1 MKGERRMEI
10 ERINENTVKFY
21 VSYQDVEQRGFD
33 REEIWYNRERSEQ
46 LFWEMMDEVN
56 DQENFTADGPLW
68 IQVQAMDKGLEVIV
82 TKAQVSQDGQK
93 LELPSDEG
101 KAIDVPVD
109 EKLESLLDDKF
120 NQSQTD
126 DNDDDE
132 EDLDDHSQEPLTF
145 TLRFN
150 EFEDVIQLSHYLSL
164 DESLDLRLFHFEDKY
179 YLYIQF
185 TDENMSDDEQENILS
200 QLMEFGL
207 ESSVTVHRLEEYGK
221 VIFAENALESVKEY
235 FPVD

>member
-1 MKGERRMEI
+1 MEI

-56 DQENFTADGPLW
+56 DQENFQADGPLW

-93 LELPSDEG
+93 LELPDEDG

-109 EKLESLLDDKF
+109 EKLESLLDNKF
-120 NQSQTD
+120 SHTESNEEQ
-126 DNDDDE
+126 DDDE
-132 EDLDDHSQEPLTF
+132 EWDDDDKPFEPLNF

-150 EFEDVIQLSHYLSL
+150 EFEDVIQLSHYIAPSNSV
-164 DESLDLRLFHFEDKY
+164 DNRLFHFEGHY

-185 TDENMSDDEQENILS
+185 NDENMSDDEQENILS
-200 QLMEFGL
+200 QIMEYGL
-207 ESSVTVHRLEEYGK
+207 ESTLTIYRLQEYG
-221 VIFAENALESVKEY
+221 VSIFSEDALKQVKQY
-235 FPVD
+235 FPIH

>member
-1 MKGERRMEI
+1 MEI

-21 VSYQDVEQRGFD
+21 VTYQDVEQRGFD

-56 DQENFTADGPLW
+56 DQENFQADGPLW

-93 LELPSDEG
+93 LELPSDDEN
-101 KAIDVPVD
+101 AIDVPVD

-120 NQSQTD
+120 SKSDQ
-126 DNDDDE
+126 NDQDE
-132 EDLDDHSQEPLTF
+132 EQGTEDEDHKDEPLTF
-145 TLRFN
+145 TLKFN
-150 EFEDVIQLSHYLSL
+150 EFEDVIQLSHYMSVENSM
-164 DESLDLRLFHFEDKY
+164 DQRLFHFEDNY

-185 TDENMSDDEQENILS
+185 IDENMSDEEQENMLS
-200 QLMEFGL
+200 QVMEFGH
-207 ESSVTVHRLEEYGK
+207 ESPVTIYRLEEYGK
-221 VIFAENALESVKEY
+221 TIFDEQALTRVKEY
-235 FPVD
+235 FPAH

>member
-1 MKGERRMEI
+1 MEI

-56 DQENFTADGPLW
+56 DQENFHADGPLW

-93 LELPSDEG
+93 LELPEDG
-101 KAIDVPVD
+101 KSLDVPVD

-120 NQSQTD
+120 NQAHSNSTD
-126 DNDDDE
+126 EDDDSE
-132 EDLDDHSQEPLTF
+132 SDDTSDEPLAF
-145 TLRFN
+145 TLKFK
-150 EFEDVIQLSHYLSL
+150 EFEDVIQLSHYLSY
-164 DESLDLRLFHFEDKY
+164 DEGMLQRLFHFEDNY

-200 QLMEFGL
+200 QLMEYGH
-207 ESSVTVHRLEEYGK
+207 ESPVTIHRLEEYGK
-221 VIFAENALESVKEY
+221 AIFDERALMAVKEY

>member
-1 MKGERRMEI
+1 
-10 ERINENTVKFY
+10 
-21 VSYQDVEQRGFD
+21 
-33 REEIWYNRERSEQ
+33 ERSEQ

-56 DQENFTADGPLW
+56 DQENFQADGPLW

-93 LELPSDEG
+93 LELPNEDG

-120 NQSQTD
+120 QSSEDYDQR
-126 DNDDDE
+126 NEYDE
-132 EDLDDHSQEPLTF
+132 DQEDSDEPLTF
-145 TLRFN
+145 TLKFN
-150 EFEDVIQLSHYLSL
+150 DFEDVIQLSHYVLPT
-164 DESLDLRLFHFEDKY
+164 ESMEQRLFHFEDRY

-185 TDENMSDDEQENILS
+185 NDENMSDDDQENVLS
-200 QLMEFGL
+200 QLMEYGH
-207 ESSVTVHRLEEYGK
+207 ESSLTIHRLEEYGK
-221 VIFAENALESVKEY
+221 TIFSEQALESVKEY

>member
-1 MKGERRMEI
+1 MEI

-21 VSYQDVEQRGFD
+21 VTYQDVEQRGFD

-56 DQENFTADGPLW
+56 DQENFQADGPLW

-93 LELPSDEG
+93 LELPNEDG

-120 NQSQTD
+120 HSTEDQD
-126 DNDDDE
+126 DDDYEDDE
-132 EDLDDHSQEPLTF
+132 EDSDEPLTF
-145 TLRFN
+145 TLKFN
-150 EFEDVIQLSHYLSL
+150 DFEDIIQLSHYVLSP
-164 DESLDLRLFHFEDKY
+164 ESMEQRLFHFVDRY

-185 TDENMSDDEQENILS
+185 TDENMSDEDQENVLS
-200 QLMEFGL
+200 QLMEYGH
-207 ESSVTVHRLEEYGK
+207 ESSITIHRLEEYGK
-221 VIFAENALESVKEY
+221 TIFEDKALQSVKEY

>member
-1 MKGERRMEI
+1 MEI

-21 VSYQDVEQRGFD
+21 VTYQDVEQRGFD

-56 DQENFTADGPLW
+56 DQENFQADGPLW

-93 LELPSDEG
+93 LELPSDDEN
-101 KAIDVPVD
+101 AIDVPVD

-120 NQSQTD
+120 SKSDQ
-126 DNDDDE
+126 NDQDE
-132 EDLDDHSQEPLTF
+132 EQDKEDEDHKDEPLTF
-145 TLRFN
+145 TLKFN
-150 EFEDVIQLSHYLSL
+150 EFEDVIQLSHYMSVENSM
-164 DESLDLRLFHFEDKY
+164 DQRLFHFEDNY

-185 TDENMSDDEQENILS
+185 IDENMSDEEQENMLS
-200 QLMEFGL
+200 QVMEFGH
-207 ESSVTVHRLEEYGK
+207 ESPVTIYRLEEYGK
-221 VIFAENALESVKEY
+221 TIFDEQALARVKEY
-235 FPVD
+235 FPAH

>member
-1 MKGERRMEI
+1 MEI

-21 VSYQDVEQRGFD
+21 VSYHDVEQLGFD

-56 DQENFTADGPLW
+56 DQENFQADGPLW

-101 KAIDVPVD
+101 KSIDVPVD
-109 EKLESLLDDKF
+109 ENLDNLLDDKY
-120 NQSQTD
+120 NSDAEESTNDQDESDED
-126 DNDDDE
+126 D
-132 EDLDDHSQEPLTF
+132 LAPLNF
-145 TLRFN
+145 TLRFTD
-150 EFEDVIQLSHYLSL
+150 FEDVIQLSHYMDNKANLL
-164 DESLDLRLFHFEDKY
+164 DDALYHFESAY

-185 TDENMSDDEQENILS
+185 NDENMSDNEQENILS
-200 QLMEFGL
+200 QLMEFGH
-207 ESSVTVHRLEEYGK
+207 ESSVTIYRLQEYGK
-221 VIFAENALESVKEY
+221 SIFAEQALQQVKEH
-235 FPVD
+235 FPADK

>member
-1 MKGERRMEI
+1 MEI

-21 VSYQDVEQRGFD
+21 VTYQDVEQRGFD

-56 DQENFTADGPLW
+56 DQENFQADGPLW

-93 LELPSDEG
+93 LELPNEDG

-120 NQSQTD
+120 HSSEDYDQS
-126 DNDDDE
+126 NDYE
-132 EDLDDHSQEPLTF
+132 EDQEESDEPLTF
-145 TLRFN
+145 TLKFN
-150 EFEDVIQLSHYLSL
+150 DFEDVIQLSHYVLPADSM
-164 DESLDLRLFHFEDKY
+164 EQRLFHFEDRY

-185 TDENMSDDEQENILS
+185 NDENMSDDDQENVLS
-200 QLMEFGL
+200 QLMEYGY
-207 ESSVTVHRLEEYGK
+207 ESSLTIHRLEEYGK
-221 VIFAENALESVKEY
+221 TIFNEQALESVKEY

>member
-1 MKGERRMEI
+1 MEI

-21 VSYQDVEQRGFD
+21 VTYQDVEQRGFD

-56 DQENFTADGPLW
+56 DQENFQADGPLW

-93 LELPSDEG
+93 LELPNEDG

-120 NQSQTD
+120 QSSEDYDQR
-126 DNDDDE
+126 NEYDE
-132 EDLDDHSQEPLTF
+132 DQEDSDEPLTF
-145 TLRFN
+145 TLKFN
-150 EFEDVIQLSHYLSL
+150 DFEDVIQLSHYVLPT
-164 DESLDLRLFHFEDKY
+164 ESMEQRLFHFEDRY

-185 TDENMSDDEQENILS
+185 NDENMSDDDQENVLS
-200 QLMEFGL
+200 QLMEYGH
-207 ESSVTVHRLEEYGK
+207 ESSLTIHRLEEYGK
-221 VIFAENALESVKEY
+221 TIFSEQALESVKEY

>member
-1 MKGERRMEI
+1 MEI

-21 VSYQDVEQRGFD
+21 VTYQDVEQRGFD

-56 DQENFTADGPLW
+56 DQENFQADGPLW

-93 LELPSDEG
+93 LELPSDDEN
-101 KAIDVPVD
+101 AIDVPVD

-120 NQSQTD
+120 SKSDQ
-126 DNDDDE
+126 NDQNEEQDTEDE
-132 EDLDDHSQEPLTF
+132 DHKDEPLTF
-145 TLRFN
+145 TLKFN
-150 EFEDVIQLSHYLSL
+150 DFEDVIQLSHYMSVENSM
-164 DESLDLRLFHFEDKY
+164 DQRLFHFEDNY

-185 TDENMSDDEQENILS
+185 IDENMSDEEQENMLS
-200 QLMEFGL
+200 QVMEFGH
-207 ESSVTVHRLEEYGK
+207 ESPVTIYRLEEYGK
-221 VIFAENALESVKEY
+221 TIFDEQALTRVKEY
-235 FPVD
+235 FPAH

>member
-1 MKGERRMEI
+1 MEI

-21 VSYQDVEQRGFD
+21 VTYQDVEQRGFD

-56 DQENFTADGPLW
+56 DQENFQADGPLW

-93 LELPSDEG
+93 LELPNEDG

-120 NQSQTD
+120 HSSEDYDQRNEY
-126 DNDDDE
+126 E
-132 EDLDDHSQEPLTF
+132 EDQEESDEPLTF
-145 TLRFN
+145 TLKFN
-150 EFEDVIQLSHYLSL
+150 DFEDVIQLSHYVLPV
-164 DESLDLRLFHFEDKY
+164 ESMEQRLFHFEDRY

-185 TDENMSDDEQENILS
+185 NDENMSDDDQENVLS
-200 QLMEFGL
+200 QLMEYGH
-207 ESSVTVHRLEEYGK
+207 ESSLTIHRLEEYGK
-221 VIFAENALESVKEY
+221 TIFNEQALDSVKEY

>member
-1 MKGERRMEI
+1 MEI

-21 VSYQDVEQRGFD
+21 VTYQDVEQRGFD

-56 DQENFTADGPLW
+56 DQENFQADGPLW

-93 LELPSDEG
+93 LELPNEDG

-120 NQSQTD
+120 HSSEDYDHKNEY
-126 DNDDDE
+126 DE
-132 EDLDDHSQEPLTF
+132 DQEESDEPLTF
-145 TLRFN
+145 TLKFN
-150 EFEDVIQLSHYLSL
+150 DFEDVIQLSHYVLPA
-164 DESLDLRLFHFEDKY
+164 EAMEQRLFHFEDRY

-185 TDENMSDDEQENILS
+185 NDENMSDDDQENVLS
-200 QLMEFGL
+200 QLMEYGH
-207 ESSVTVHRLEEYGK
+207 ESSLTIHRLEEYGK
-221 VIFAENALESVKEY
+221 TIFNEQALESIKEY

>member
-1 MKGERRMEI
+1 MEI

-21 VSYQDVEQRGFD
+21 VTYQDVEQRGFD

-56 DQENFTADGPLW
+56 DQENFQADGPLW

-93 LELPSDEG
+93 LELPDEEG

-120 NQSQTD
+120 HDSEEKSKD
-126 DNDDDE
+126 DDDE
-132 EDLDDHSQEPLTF
+132 GQEESDEPLTF
-145 TLRFN
+145 TLKFN
-150 EFEDVIQLSHYLSL
+150 DFEDIIQLSHYVSPE
-164 DESLDLRLFHFEDKY
+164 DSMEQRLFHFEDRY

-185 TDENMSDDEQENILS
+185 TDEDMSDEVQENILS
-200 QLMEFGL
+200 QLMEYGH
-207 ESSVTVHRLEEYGK
+207 ESSLTIHRLEEYGK
-221 VIFAENALESVKEY
+221 VIFAEQALTSVKEY
-235 FPVD
+235 FPVE

>member
-1 MKGERRMEI
+1 MEI

-21 VSYQDVEQRGFD
+21 VSYSDVEQRGFD

-56 DQENFTADGPLW
+56 EEENFHADGPLW

-93 LELPSDEG
+93 LELSNDDG

-109 EKLESLLDDKF
+109 DKLESLLDDKF
-120 NQSQTD
+120 SSTD
-126 DNDDDE
+126 QEEKDNEEESNDE
-132 EDLDDHSQEPLTF
+132 ESSKGPLNF
-145 TLRFN
+145 TLRFK
-150 EFEDVIQLSHYLSL
+150 EFEDVIQLSHYLSEK
-164 DESLDLRLFHFEDKY
+164 DTSDQRLFHFEDNY

-185 TDENMSDDEQENILS
+185 PDENMSDEKQENILS
-200 QLMEFGL
+200 QVMEYGH
-207 ESSVTVHRLEEYGK
+207 ESNVTIHRLEEYGK
-221 VIFAENALESVKEY
+221 TIFDEQALSQIQQY
-235 FPVD
+235 FPAN

>member
-1 MKGERRMEI
+1 MEI

-82 TKAQVSQDGQK
+82 TRAQVSQDGQK
-93 LELPSDEG
+93 LELPNDEG

-126 DNDDDE
+126 DNDDE
-132 EDLDDHSQEPLTF
+132 EDLDDLSQEPLTF

-164 DESLDLRLFHFEDKY
+164 EESLDLRLFHFEDKY

-207 ESSVTVHRLEEYGK
+207 ESSVTIHRLEEYGK

>member
-1 MKGERRMEI
+1 MEI

-56 DQENFTADGPLW
+56 DQENFQADGPLW

-93 LELPSDEG
+93 LELPNEDG
-101 KAIDVPVD
+101 KTIDVPVD
-109 EKLESLLDDKF
+109 EKLESLLDHKFSHTDQNSDK
-120 NQSQTD
+120 D
-126 DNDDDE
+126 EDEEEWEHDDD
-132 EDLDDHSQEPLTF
+132 SFEPLTF
-145 TLRFN
+145 TLKFN
-150 EFEDVIQLSHYLSL
+150 EFEDVIQLSHYLSSH
-164 DESLDLRLFHFEDKY
+164 DAVDNRLYHYEDHY

-185 TDENMSDDEQENILS
+185 NDENMSDDDQENVLS
-200 QLMEFGL
+200 QIMEFGL
-207 ESSVTVHRLEEYGK
+207 ESSITIYRLQEYGTP
-221 VIFAENALESVKEY
+221 IFKEEALQQVKQY
-235 FPVD
+235 FPDL

>member
-1 MKGERRMEI
+1 MEI

-21 VSYQDVEQRGFD
+21 VTYQDVEQRGFD

-56 DQENFTADGPLW
+56 DQENFQADGPLW

-93 LELPSDEG
+93 LELPNEDG

-120 NQSQTD
+120 HSSEDYDQRNEY
-126 DNDDDE
+126 DE
-132 EDLDDHSQEPLTF
+132 DQEESDEPLTF
-145 TLRFN
+145 TLKFN
-150 EFEDVIQLSHYLSL
+150 DFEDVIQLSHYVLPA
-164 DESLDLRLFHFEDKY
+164 ESMEQRLFHYEDRY

-185 TDENMSDDEQENILS
+185 NDENMSDDDQENVLS
-200 QLMEFGL
+200 QLMEYGH
-207 ESSVTVHRLEEYGK
+207 ESSLTVHRLEEYGK
-221 VIFAENALESVKEY
+221 TIFNEQALESVKEY

>member
-1 MKGERRMEI
+1 MEI

-21 VSYQDVEQRGFD
+21 VTYQDVEQRGFD

-56 DQENFTADGPLW
+56 DQENFQADGPLW

-93 LELPSDEG
+93 LELPNDEG

-109 EKLESLLDDKF
+109 EKLESLLDDKIHGSDGYD
-120 NQSQTD
+120 QK
-126 DNDDDE
+126 DDE
-132 EDLDDHSQEPLTF
+132 DGDEVEGDSDEPLTF
-145 TLRFN
+145 TLKFN
-150 EFEDVIQLSHYLSL
+150 EFEDIIQLSHYMSTP
-164 DESLDLRLFHFEDKY
+164 ESVEQRLFHYEDRY

-185 TDENMSDDEQENILS
+185 TDEDMSDDEQENILS
-200 QLMEFGL
+200 QLMEYGY
-207 ESSVTVHRLEEYGK
+207 ESPMTVHRLEEYGK
-221 VIFAENALESVKEY
+221 VIFSEQALSSVKTY

>member
-1 MKGERRMEI
+1 MEI

-21 VSYQDVEQRGFD
+21 VTYQDVEQRGFD

-56 DQENFTADGPLW
+56 DQENFQADGPLW

-93 LELPSDEG
+93 LELPNEDG

-120 NQSQTD
+120 HSSEDYDQRNEY
-126 DNDDDE
+126 E
-132 EDLDDHSQEPLTF
+132 EDQEESDEPLTF
-145 TLRFN
+145 TLKFN
-150 EFEDVIQLSHYLSL
+150 DFEDVIQLSHYVLPA
-164 DESLDLRLFHFEDKY
+164 ESMEQRLFHYEDRY

-185 TDENMSDDEQENILS
+185 SDENMSDDDQENVLS
-200 QLMEFGL
+200 QLMEYGH
-207 ESSVTVHRLEEYGK
+207 ESSLTIHRLEEYGK
-221 VIFAENALESVKEY
+221 TIFNEQALESVKQY
-235 FPVD
+235 FPID

>member
-1 MKGERRMEI
+1 MEI

-21 VSYQDVEQRGFD
+21 VTYQDVEQRGFD

-56 DQENFTADGPLW
+56 DQENFQADGPLW

-82 TKAQVSQDGQK
+82 TKAHVSQDGQK
-93 LELPSDEG
+93 LELPNEEG

-120 NQSQTD
+120 NQSQSNSKD
-126 DNDDDE
+126 HDEDE
-132 EDLDDHSQEPLTF
+132 ETEDHDYSLEPLNF
-145 TLRFN
+145 TLKFS
-150 EFEDVIQLSHYLSL
+150 EFEDIIQLSHYLSPV
-164 DESLDLRLFHFEDKY
+164 ESMDHRLFHFEDNY

-185 TDENMSDDEQENILS
+185 TDENMSDHEQENILS
-200 QLMEFGL
+200 QLMEYGH
-207 ESSVTVHRLEEYGK
+207 ESPVTIHRLEEYGK
-221 VIFAENALESVKEY
+221 VIFDEKALNAVKEY

>member
-1 MKGERRMEI
+1 MEI

-21 VSYQDVEQRGFD
+21 VTYQDVEQRGFD

-56 DQENFTADGPLW
+56 DQENFQADGPLW

-93 LELPSDEG
+93 LELPNEDG

-120 NQSQTD
+120 HSSEDYDQKNEY
-126 DNDDDE
+126 E
-132 EDLDDHSQEPLTF
+132 EDQEESDEPLTF
-145 TLRFN
+145 TLKFN
-150 EFEDVIQLSHYLSL
+150 DFEDVIQLSHYVLPV
-164 DESLDLRLFHFEDKY
+164 ESMEQRLFHFEDRY

-185 TDENMSDDEQENILS
+185 NDENMSDDDQENVLS
-200 QLMEFGL
+200 QLMEYGH
-207 ESSVTVHRLEEYGK
+207 ESSLTIHRLEEYGK
-221 VIFAENALESVKEY
+221 TIFNEQALESVKEY

>member
-1 MKGERRMEI
+1 MEI

-21 VSYQDVEQRGFD
+21 VSYQDVEQLGFD

-56 DQENFTADGPLW
+56 DQENFQADGPLW

-101 KAIDVPVD
+101 KSIDVPVD
-109 EKLESLLDDKF
+109 ENLENLLDDKY
-120 NQSQTD
+120 
-126 DNDDDE
+126 NDSASNGSKEDE
-132 EDLDDHSQEPLTF
+132 NTEEESLAPLQF
-145 TLRFN
+145 TLRFS
-150 EFEDVIQLSHYLSL
+150 EFEDIIQLSHYM
-164 DESLDLRLFHFEDKY
+164 DNKVEQVDLALYHFESAY

-185 TDENMSDDEQENILS
+185 NDENMSDNQQENILS
-200 QLMEFGL
+200 QLMEFGH
-207 ESSVTVHRLEEYGK
+207 ESSVTIYRLQEYGK
-221 VIFAENALESVKEY
+221 EIFDEQALHHIKEY
-235 FPVD
+235 FPVDR

>member
-1 MKGERRMEI
+1 MEI

-56 DQENFTADGPLW
+56 DQENFQADGPLW

-93 LELPSDEG
+93 LELPNDDG

-126 DNDDDE
+126 DNDQDDE
-132 EDLDDHSQEPLTF
+132 EESDDYSEEPLTF
-145 TLRFN
+145 TLKFN

-200 QLMEFGL
+200 QLMEFGI
-207 ESSVTVHRLEEYGK
+207 ESSITVHRLEEYGK
-221 VIFAENALESVKEY
+221 VIFSENALQSVKEY

>member
-1 MKGERRMEI
+1 MEI

-21 VSYQDVEQRGFD
+21 VTYQDVEQRGFD

-56 DQENFTADGPLW
+56 DQENFQADGPLW

-93 LELPSDEG
+93 LELPSDDEN
-101 KAIDVPVD
+101 AIDVPVD

-120 NQSQTD
+120 SKSDQ
-126 DNDDDE
+126 NDQDE
-132 EDLDDHSQEPLTF
+132 EQDTEDEDHKDEPLTF
-145 TLRFN
+145 TLKFN
-150 EFEDVIQLSHYLSL
+150 EFEDVIQLSHYMSVENSM
-164 DESLDLRLFHFEDKY
+164 DQRLFHFEDNY

-185 TDENMSDDEQENILS
+185 IDENMSDEEQENMLS
-200 QLMEFGL
+200 QVMEFGH
-207 ESSVTVHRLEEYGK
+207 ESPVTIYRLEEYGK
-221 VIFAENALESVKEY
+221 TIFDEQALTRVKEY
-235 FPVD
+235 FPAH

>member
-1 MKGERRMEI
+1 MEI

-21 VSYQDVEQRGFD
+21 VTYQDVEQRGFD

-56 DQENFTADGPLW
+56 DQENFQADGPLW

-93 LELPSDEG
+93 LELPNEDG

-120 NQSQTD
+120 HSSEDYDQRNEY
-126 DNDDDE
+126 E
-132 EDLDDHSQEPLTF
+132 EDQEESDEPLTF
-145 TLRFN
+145 TLKFN
-150 EFEDVIQLSHYLSL
+150 DFEDVIQLSHYVLPVKSM
-164 DESLDLRLFHFEDKY
+164 EQRLFHFEDRY

-185 TDENMSDDEQENILS
+185 NDENMSDDDQENVLS
-200 QLMEFGL
+200 QLMEYGH
-207 ESSVTVHRLEEYGK
+207 ESSLTIHRLEEYGK
-221 VIFAENALESVKEY
+221 TIFNEQALDSVKEY

>member
-1 MKGERRMEI
+1 MEI

-21 VSYQDVEQRGFD
+21 VTYQDVEKRGFD

-56 DQENFTADGPLW
+56 DQENFQADGPLW

-93 LELPSDEG
+93 LELPNEDG

-109 EKLESLLDDKF
+109 EKLESLLEDKF
-120 NQSQTD
+120 HTTEDYEQRD
-126 DNDDDE
+126 DDDE
-132 EDLDDHSQEPLTF
+132 LEDSDEPLTF
-145 TLRFN
+145 TLKFN
-150 EFEDVIQLSHYLSL
+150 DFEDVIQLSHYLSSVDAMEQHL
-164 DESLDLRLFHFEDKY
+164 YHFEDRY

-185 TDENMSDDEQENILS
+185 TDENMSDDEQENVLS
-200 QLMEFGL
+200 QLLEYGH
-207 ESSVTVHRLEEYGK
+207 ESSLTIHRLEEYGK
-221 VIFAENALESVKEY
+221 TIFQERALDSVKRY
-235 FPVD
+235 FPVE